1 MGADG
6 SEQGPP
12 CGSSSLCP
20 GAQGE
25 APLHDC
31 HPGLTGANVPR
42 GGGPASELGFGTVPK
57 RRLHPPGHCW
67 SLPTPS
73 RRPRRR
79 VPAGRGRSWQRT
91 PHACK
96 SPDVPSTT

>member
-1 MGADG
+1 MAQSRVHPVALHLCAPGRREMPVCMTAIQV
-6 SEQGPP
+6 SLEQM
-12 CGSSSLCP
+12 CP
-20 GAQGE
+20 
-25 APLHDC
+25 
-31 HPGLTGANVPR
+31 

-57 RRLHPPGHCW
+57 RRLPPPGHCW

-73 RRPRRR
+73 RWPHRR